1 MISTST
7 SKDIKIRATIWGMG
21 VEGYI
26 TETKT
31 DEGLVHYGIFPTL
44 DKALDWAKQL
54 DNAEVVPVYYPAYN
68 RG

>member
-1 MISTST
+1 
-7 SKDIKIRATIWGMG
+7 MG